1 MAITRPSGSPV
12 VTDPIVAQEVAE
24 IDGRGRLHLLPRWT
38 KRIKWWATTPKDDF
52 SVLMVLVEPGL
63 ISLRDW
69 ASDGTRVIAR
79 YEELAAQPSADVLE
93 ALRLLQDRYIR
104 LSIDKEQ
111 RAHLGDAAFAH
122 LGLPITRGAASTV
135 YVAVFS
141 NRLDILSAGYRNSKL
156 ITGSSLLD
164 DLP

>member
-1 MAITRPSGSPV
+1 MAFTRPSGSSV
-12 VTDPIVAQEVAE
+12 VADSIVTQEVAE

-38 KRIKWWATTPKDDF
+38 KRIKWWATSPKDDF
-52 SVLMVLVEPGL
+52 CVLMVLVEPGV

-111 RAHLGDAAFAH
+111 RPHLGDAALAH
-122 LGLPITRGAASTV
+122 LGLPITRGASSTV

-141 NRLDILSAGYRNSKL
+141 NRLDILSARYRNSKL
-156 ITGSSLLD
+156 IVGSSLLD